1 MDKIKQQ
8 KIELNKDERN
18 STNNK
23 SENDR
28 LNIILSVIDRIYEF
42 RKYKCLPDKQPDSQ
56 QQPDWQH
63 QPDQPAVQA
72 DKNELIKAKNLV
84 NNIDDKKFKIM
95 HNNFTY
101 NLIDLEAL
109 INDTWQCW

>member
-42 RKYKCLPDKQPDSQ
+42 RKYKCLPDKQPD
-56 QQPDWQH
+56 
-63 QPDQPAVQA
+63 QPAVQV

-95 HNNFTY
+95 HNNFT
-101 NLIDLEAL
+101 I
-109 INDTWQCW
+109 